1 MVNHSASPAGMMA
14 SSSTVALQWNEIT
27 LSRLLGNNV
36 QKIIYSQK
44 LIFSLGRQV
53 FYFDEY
59 LYTILG
65 IGSEI
70 PDGNIEQMTS

>member
-1 MVNHSASPAGMMA
+1 MMA
-14 SSSTVALQWNEIT
+14 SSSTVVPQWNEIT

-36 QKIIYSQK
+36 QKIIHSQK
-44 LIFSLGRQV
+44 RIFSLGRQV